1 MSRTDAGSQQDC
13 YAFATAYNHITTPM
27 MVVQVITNE
36 STKFSHL
43 TWGANISADSTRP

>member
-1 MSRTDAGSQQDC
+1 MSRTDAGSEQDC

-36 STKFSHL
+36 STKFSHPP
-43 TWGANISADSTRP
+43 WGANIYADSTRP

>member
-1 MSRTDAGSQQDC
+1 MCRTDAGSQQDC

-36 STKFSHL
+36 STKFSHPP
-43 TWGANISADSTRP
+43 WGANINADSIRP

>member
-1 MSRTDAGSQQDC
+1 MNRTDAGSEQDC

-36 STKFSHL
+36 STKFSHPP
-43 TWGANISADSTRP
+43 WDANINADSTRP

>member
-27 MVVQVITNE
+27 MVVQVITKG

-43 TWGANISADSTRP
+43 TWGGNIYADITRP